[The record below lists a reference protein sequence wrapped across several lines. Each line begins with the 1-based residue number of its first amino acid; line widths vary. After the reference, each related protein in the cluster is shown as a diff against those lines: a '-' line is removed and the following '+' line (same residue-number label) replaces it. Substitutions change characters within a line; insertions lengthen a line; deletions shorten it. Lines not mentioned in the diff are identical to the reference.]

1 MPTFKIEIKEVLK
14 RTVEIEAESVDEAI
28 NIAEDMYN
36 DAEIFLDADDFAY
49 TDIKEEQID

>member
-1 MPTFKIEIKEVLK
+1 MPTFNIEIKEVLK

-36 DAEIFLDADDFAY
+36 DAEIVLDADDFAY
-49 TDIKEEQID
+49 TDIKEEQVD

>member
-1 MPTFKIEIKEVLK
+1 MPTFKIEIKEILK

-36 DAEIFLDADDFAY
+36 DAEIVLDADDLAY
-49 TDIKEEQID
+49 TDIKEEQVD

>member
-1 MPTFKIEIKEVLK
+1 MPTFKIEIKEVLR

-36 DAEIFLDADDFAY
+36 DAEIVLDADDFAY